1 MKEIRH
7 AELNRAILHA
17 LDALSDFAAVFEQ
30 FLIRTLLFVA
40 VSMLACSL

>member
-7 AELNRAILHA
+7 TALNGVILHA
-17 LDALSDFAAVFEQ
+17 LDALSAFAAVFEQ
-30 FLIRTLLFVA
+30 FLIRTPLFVA